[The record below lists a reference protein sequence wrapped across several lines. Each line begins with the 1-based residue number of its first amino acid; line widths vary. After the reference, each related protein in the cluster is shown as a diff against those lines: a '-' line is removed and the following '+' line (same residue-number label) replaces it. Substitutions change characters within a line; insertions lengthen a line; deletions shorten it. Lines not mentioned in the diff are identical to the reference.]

1 MYGFRAA
8 NRYAKALLEYA
19 LQRNAL
25 EGVFRDMSLIHNT
38 IENNKDLENLLVSPI
53 VKTVVKKNVLQKI
66 FVDASPEVQRLF
78 SLLIENR
85 RLPLLKQIA
94 EKFVSHYNSYKNN
107 EVAEVITAIP
117 LTEEM
122 KKEVLQKVES
132 LTKGKNITLINKVD
146 ESIIGGFILRIGDI
160 QYNASVA
167 FKLNKLQQEFQ
178 ETLFV

>member
-19 LQRNAL
+19 LQRNAV
-25 EGVFRDMSLIHNT
+25 ESVFRDMSLVHKT
-38 IENNKDLENLLVSPI
+38 IEANKELDNLLVSPI
-53 VKTVVKKNVLQKI
+53 VKTVVKKNVLDKV
-66 FVDASPEVQRLF
+66 FVGVSPEVQRLF
-78 SLLIENR
+78 TLLIENR
-85 RLPLLKQIA
+85 RLPILKQIA
-94 EKFVSHYNSYKNN
+94 EKFVIHYNSYKNN
-107 EVAEVITAIP
+107 ETAEVITAVP

-122 KKEVLQKVES
+122 KKQVLQKVES
-132 LTKGKNITLINKVD
+132 LKQNKNITLINKVD
-146 ESIIGGFILRIGDI
+146 ESIIGGFILRVGDI